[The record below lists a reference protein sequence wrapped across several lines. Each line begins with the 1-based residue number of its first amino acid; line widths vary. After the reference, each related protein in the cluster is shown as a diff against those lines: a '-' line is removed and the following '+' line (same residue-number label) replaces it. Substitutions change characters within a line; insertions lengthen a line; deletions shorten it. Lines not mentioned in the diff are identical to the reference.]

1 MDNSKVGPLCVAMIA
16 PPWYEI
22 PPRKYGGIEQVVAGL
37 ADRLADR
44 GHDVHLFGTGRD
56 GTRAKFSQIY
66 AEPPP
71 ADGSGTLPEVV
82 QAAAAARLLAEL
94 GRDIRIDVV
103 HDHSLAGA
111 LLARGRDIPTIV
123 TMHWPAVGELAR
135 YFEEIGPTIGLV
147 AISDSQRK
155 LAPTLPWIGT
165 VYNGIDVAKFPY
177 RDVKDDY
184 VAFLGR
190 YGSEK
195 APHLAID
202 AAREAGLP
210 IRLAGKCADPSEL
223 AYYAEHV
230 EPRSGPDVEHLGQ
243 LGFAAKTELLAGA
256 RCLVFPICWE
266 EPFGLVMIEAM
277 ACGTPVVAL
286 GRGSVPEIV
295 EHGVTGFVCED
306 PSELPAAIRD
316 AKKLDPAECRKRAE
330 DRFDTSVMVGAYER
344 LYRSVAV

>member
-1 MDNSKVGPLCVAMIA
+1 MIA

-37 ADRLADR
+37 TDRLADR

-56 GTRAKFSQIY
+56 GTRARFSQIY

-71 ADGSGTLPEVV
+71 PDGSGTLPEVV
-82 QAAAAARLLAEL
+82 QAAAAARLLTEL
-94 GRDIRIDVV
+94 GRNVRLDLV

-123 TMHWPAVGELAR
+123 TMHWPTVGDLAR
-135 YFEEIGPTIGLV
+135 YFEEIGDTIQLV

-155 LAPTLPWIGT
+155 LAPTLPWAGT
-165 VYNGIDVAKFPY
+165 IHNGVEVTRFPY
-177 RDVKDDY
+177 SDDKLDY

-190 YGSEK
+190 YGPEK

-210 IRLAGKCADPSEL
+210 IRLAGKCSDPPEL
-223 AYYAEHV
+223 AYYAEEV
-230 EPRSGPDVEHLGQ
+230 EPRDGPDVVHLGQ
-243 LGFAAKTELLAGA
+243 LGFAAKTDLLVNA

-266 EPFGLVMIEAM
+266 EPFGLVMAEAL

-286 GRGSVPEIV
+286 GRGSVPEVI
-295 EHGVTGFVCED
+295 EHGVTGFVCRD
-306 PSELPAAIRD
+306 PSELAVAIRD
-316 AKKLDPAECRKRAE
+316 AKTLDPAACRKSAE
-330 DRFDTSVMVGAYER
+330 ERFDLPVMAQAYER
-344 LYRSVAV
+344 LYREVAA

>member
-1 MDNSKVGPLCVAMIA
+1 MNNSKVEPLCVAMIA

-56 GTRAKFSQIY
+56 GTRAQFTQIY

-71 ADGSGTLPEVV
+71 PDGSGTLPEVV
-82 QAAAAARLLAEL
+82 QAAAAARLLATL
-94 GRDIRIDVV
+94 GRDVRIDVV

-165 VYNGIDVAKFPY
+165 VHNGVDVARFPY
-177 RDVKDDY
+177 REVKDDY

-190 YGSEK
+190 YGPEK
-195 APHLAID
+195 APHLGID
-202 AAREAGLP
+202 AAREVGLP
-210 IRLAGKCADPSEL
+210 IRLAGKCADPPEL

-230 EPRSGPDVEHLGQ
+230 EPRSGSDVEHLGQ
-243 LGFAAKTELLAGA
+243 LGCARHDRPWPAVPGA
-256 RCLVFPICWE
+256 WCTW
-266 EPFGLVMIEAM
+266 M
-277 ACGTPVVAL
+277 
-286 GRGSVPEIV
+286 
-295 EHGVTGFVCED
+295 
-306 PSELPAAIRD
+306 
-316 AKKLDPAECRKRAE
+316 
-330 DRFDTSVMVGAYER
+330 
-344 LYRSVAV
+344 